1 MADRLQLK
9 NRALRLCL
17 AVGLPASKDH
27 TNTGFDLSWLGGG
40 VRRAMQ
46 SAAHCTFGENARRTQ
61 PRQALHQ
68 AAEKLPFFAFGRDQG
83 ASEASEKLSF
93 LPLGGSRGLQ
103 PPEVGQSIQGALAPG
118 LLPEAAIKPFSA
130 ACHAVRNGTGCPPG
144 IRTPID
150 RFRADCPTIERGG
163 SGDRGAHPARVG
175 EWLRRLPFRVYWPGC
190 ARSTP
195 RGARVTCPL
204 QLSRPV
210 QPPLRCAHPVHLPAP
225 RGPVPGPTPG
235 PPWR

>member
-1 MADRLQLK
+1 
-9 NRALRLCL
+9 
-17 AVGLPASKDH
+17 
-27 TNTGFDLSWLGGG
+27 
-40 VRRAMQ
+40 MQ

-68 AAEKLPFFAFGRDQG
+68 AA
-83 ASEASEKLSF
+83 EKLSF

-163 SGDRGAHPARVG
+163 SGDRGAHPARVS
-175 EWLRRLPFRVYWPGC
+175 EWLRGLPFRVYWPACAGSTALQTNHGSVCIVLKGC
-190 ARSTP
+190 GFSHADTGNKQGDFRE
-195 RGARVTCPL
+195 C
-204 QLSRPV
+204 
-210 QPPLRCAHPVHLPAP
+210 
-225 RGPVPGPTPG
+225 
-235 PPWR
+235 